1 MPHHSEQHA
10 QHDPLLV
17 VSLAA
22 GDLTGADRDFA
33 TSLITDCAEC
43 ATLHDDLLAIARATA
58 ALPTAVRPRD
68 FQLTPEQAARL
79 RPLGWRRFVAAFAS
93 PRLAMTRQL
102 GIGLTTLGLAGLLVS
117 VLPTMNMA
125 GSAAGAPVAPAAE
138 STTNDTSL
146 GGVESAASPAASAAS
161 SAAAASASS
170 EPYSAAALPSA
181 SYGVVSLPQAT
192 NLPDRAS
199 ANDGQGTAG
208 PVTAQ
213 GSDGKSFTQAPAP
226 VERQLGGDQFTSEE
240 PGLPLLLVVSVILL
254 AAGIALLIARRIAR
268 GLTGS

>member
-1 MPHHSEQHA
+1 MPHDSEQHA

-33 TSLITDCAEC
+33 TSLIVDCAEC
-43 ATLHDDLLAIARATA
+43 ATLHDDLLAIAQATA

-102 GIGLTTLGLAGLLVS
+102 GIGLTTIGLAGLLVS

-199 ANDGQGTAG
+199 ADGQGTAG
-208 PVTAQ
+208 PVAAQ
-213 GSDGKSFTQAPAP
+213 GSDGKSSTQAPAP
-226 VERQLGGDQFTSEE
+226 VERQLGVDQFTSEE
-240 PGLPLLLVVSVILL
+240 PGLPILLVASVILL

-268 GLTGS
+268 GMTGS